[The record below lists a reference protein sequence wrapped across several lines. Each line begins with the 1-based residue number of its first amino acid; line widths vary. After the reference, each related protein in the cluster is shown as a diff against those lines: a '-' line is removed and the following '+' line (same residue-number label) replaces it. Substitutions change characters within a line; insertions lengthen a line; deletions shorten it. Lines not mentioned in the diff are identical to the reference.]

1 VSNKD
6 RIIKSHLPHGVELHY
21 TAHRER
27 AAEFRC
33 EGCNTHLC
41 WASVED
47 LQTWRDLGAKLK
59 PKVTPRDNIKV
70 VATSGGNNEK
80 KA

>member
-1 VSNKD
+1 
-6 RIIKSHLPHGVELHY
+6 
-21 TAHRER
+21 
-27 AAEFRC
+27 
-33 EGCNTHLC
+33 
-41 WASVED
+41 VED

-59 PKVTPRDNIKV
+59 SKVTPRDNIKV